1 MNSPTLEGGTSL
13 KTKNRKALRVER
25 ATRTC
30 SPSTPRI
37 SWMRFRG
44 SAVRHQRH
52 PPVSHGANQ
61 ALARRANAFRQDSP
75 RGPTA
80 HPLAPGF
87 SVPCWL
93 VYFIAALVFCALC
106 VGSCTALPC
115 RSRLT
120 VIQRANVRHAS
131 RVYDFVLLFVGAQI
145 ALSCG
150 SRLTVSQIWRMSPSC
165 LTG

>member
-1 MNSPTLEGGTSL
+1 MMNSPTLEGGTSL
-13 KTKNRKALRVER
+13 KTKNRKALRVEQ
-25 ATRTC
+25 TC
-30 SPSTPRI
+30 SPLTPQI
-37 SWMRFRG
+37 SWMRFRC

-52 PPVSHGANQ
+52 PPVSQGANQ
-61 ALARRANAFRQDSP
+61 ALARRANAFRQGSP

-93 VYFIAALVFCALC
+93 VYFIATLLFCALC

-120 VIQRANVRHAS
+120 VIQRASVMLHELTIL
-131 RVYDFVLLFVGAQI
+131 FLLFVGAQI

-150 SRLTVSQIWRMSPSC
+150 SRVNVSQIWRTSPSR